1 MDTYQNTLNWLYAQ
15 RAAYERQG
23 RSGYKPGLA
32 NSKKLDELFGHPHSH
47 YPTIHVAGTNGKGST
62 AHLIAAVLQ
71 AQGCRVGLYTSPH
84 LVDFRERIRV
94 DGQMIGADYVMQWVE
109 RCKQHEFR
117 HEPSFFEMVST
128 MAFCYFKDMNVDV
141 AVIETGLGGR
151 LDSTNI
157 ILPVLSVITN
167 VSLEH
172 TDMLGHTLSSIA
184 REKAGIIKGGAQAVI
199 GEDCGRKVTA
209 EFASRAHAVGTWL
222 VKAYKKNEREVLRA
236 SHGEHSLVLDTAS
249 YGRIDCQLTGDYQV
263 MNANTALV
271 ALRELGWHC
280 RELPFITPEAVA
292 QGFGHVCTMTGLQ
305 ARWAT
310 VDTRPLTIIDSAH
323 NVAGLAL
330 AMRQLARM
338 PRRTLRMVVG
348 FMADKDLAT
357 ILTLLPRDAF
367 YYFTQAPTARAL
379 SATKLKEMAQAAGL
393 HGVACENVM
402 DAYAAARHDCDEQ
415 ADLIYVGGSMY
426 VLGEFL
432 SAVQK
437 MK

>member
-1 MDTYQNTLNWLYAQ
+1 MNTYQDTLNWLYAQ

-23 RSGYKPGLA
+23 RTGYKPGLA
-32 NSKKLDELFGHPHSH
+32 NSKKLDTLFGHPHSL

-62 AHLIAAVLQ
+62 SHLIAAALQ

-94 DGQMIGADYVMQWVE
+94 NGEMIGEDYVMQWVE
-109 RCKQHEFR
+109 RCRQYEFR

-172 TDMLGHTLSSIA
+172 TDMLGHTLTAIA
-184 REKAGIIKGGAQAVI
+184 REKAGIIKGGVHAVI
-199 GEDCGRKVTA
+199 GEDCGQKATA
-209 EFASRAHAVGTWL
+209 VFTKRANALGTSL
-222 VKAYKKNEREVLRA
+222 IKAYKKGMREVLHA
-236 SHGEHSLVLDTAS
+236 SHDGHALVLDTLS
-249 YGRIDCQLTGDYQV
+249 YGKINCQLTGDYQV

-271 ALRELGWHC
+271 ALQELGFVC
-280 RELPFITPEAVA
+280 PKLPPVTPQAVA
-292 QGFGHVCTMTGLQ
+292 QGFSHVCVMTGLV
-305 ARWAT
+305 ARWTT
-310 VDTRPLTIIDSAH
+310 VDTHPLTIIDSAH
-323 NVAGLAL
+323 NVAGLTL
-330 AMRQLARM
+330 AMRQLAQM
-338 PRRTLRMVVG
+338 PRRTLRMVMG
-348 FMADKDLAT
+348 FMADKDLDN
-357 ILTLLPRDAF
+357 ILPLLPREAC
-367 YYFTQAPTARAL
+367 YYFTQAATSRAL
-379 SATKLKEMAQAAGL
+379 PATRLLELAQAAGL
-393 HGVACENVM
+393 HGQAYDNVM
-402 DAYAAARHDCDEQ
+402 DAYTAARHDCDPQ

-432 SAVQK
+432 QAFRK
-437 MK
+437 